1 MADSNLN
8 IRITAQDKASASINN
23 VSKSMAGLGKEVSS
37 IQGAV
42 QAFSTGGLPGLGRAF
57 SSLSGIITGSAGA
70 MGFLASGIGA
80 AVGALTTMA
89 IHAANAVEQL
99 DNMAAQTGLAARDL
113 EALQRIAEDMGLG
126 TETLANSIGNLNRQL
141 AIGEDTAFGSALR
154 KLKIST
160 TDMAGGAKDAIT
172 VLEELQGALKAIPDP
187 AARSQAAAESL
198 GKGMRELIPL
208 ILNTDKGIRE
218 LIGDMKESGRVMDDV
233 TRQNFRDLD
242 EGLDLISAGFQEL
255 SNTILS
261 AVGSLFSFVTKW
273 KQDIPPMKEDIGALT
288 LAWAKWDEEMR
299 RARGGAPIA
308 FPPSPFRFKPPEEL
322 EAEAKAIASGKTGI
336 LLELSKK
343 QELAEKELAQ
353 AIKDK
358 NYVAA
363 IGFAQ
368 QIAGYKQQAD
378 AIQKATQERTKA
390 LEQAAEQNYKNMT
403 QIHAAVDEEQ
413 ELFIEW
419 SKDILKIRKETAE
432 IQADIDKM
440 GRKRTG
446 AFGVEVTEE
455 TIAGGLKKNKEIA
468 DGILKDRREQ
478 LADEQE
484 IWLKLNRQREE
495 AFEKQ
500 QEQWERM
507 LDTIREGAGRVFDA
521 MLTKGQSVFASL
533 ANFAQGVLQT
543 MLRNIFQNA
552 VAGLM
557 TAGSGGISRIL
568 GGGGAGGGAN
578 LQNMIGGGVSAAGG
592 FSGIS
597 RLFGGGGGGGAQLQN
612 RLNPGGQL
620 GGFAGFAG
628 SKLGAGLTAGGL
640 FAGTALASDAFRRGS
655 AFEGLAGGALAGAS
669 IGTMIAPGVGTAIGA
684 GVGAIAGLIT
694 GLFGGGA
701 KRRAEEAAK
710 RAAMLEANQFAAP
723 ETITRYGTWGGPGEF
738 AVEPDLTGQIRG
750 IGRVPT
756 VVVNVENNM
765 IDARHAREA
774 GEVIGQA
781 VSQQILAG
789 GSYLADNI
797 AWAAGAP

>member
-57 SSLSGIITGSAGA
+57 SSLSSIITGSAGA
-70 MGFLASGIGA
+70 MGFLASGVGA
-80 AVGALTTMA
+80 AVGALATMA
-89 IHAANAVEQL
+89 IQAANAVEQL

-160 TDMAGGAKDAIT
+160 TDMTGGAKDAIT

-208 ILNTDKGIRE
+208 VLNTDKGIRE

-242 EGLDLISAGFQEL
+242 AGLDLISAGFQEL

-273 KQDIPPMKEDIGALT
+273 KQDIPPMKEDIAALT

-299 RARGGAPIA
+299 RARGGAPVA
-308 FPPSPFRFKPPEEL
+308 FPPSPFRFKSPEEL
-322 EAEAKAIASGKTGI
+322 EAEARAIASGASGKELEI
-336 LLELSKK
+336 KVKLELLEKK
-343 QELAEKELAQ
+343 HAEAL
-353 AIKDK
+353 KDK
-358 NYVAA
+358 NFVAA
-363 IGFAQ
+363 IGLAQ
-368 QIAGYKQQAD
+368 QISGFK
-378 AIQKATQERTKA
+378 
-390 LEQAAEQNYKNMT
+390 EQLGLLDKTNKKL
-403 QIHAAVDEEQ
+403 EEQ
-413 ELFIEW
+413 KKKLEEINAEGRRRKAIAELPAGVSESEFLMAQQPLPQLFDPLEMAERMKESQRQLEMMRFQARDLSEKELDIATRSAIE
-419 SKDILKIRKETAE
+419 SAE
-432 IQADIDKM
+432 KGIQRFYKLQQDA
-440 GRKRTG
+440 R
-446 AFGVEVTEE
+446 
-455 TIAGGLKKNKEIA
+455 
-468 DGILKDRREQ
+468 
-478 LADEQE
+478 DEQ
-484 IWLKLNRQREE
+484 RQ
-495 AFEKQ
+495 
-500 QEQWERM
+500 QWEKM
-507 LDTIREGAGRVFDA
+507 IDTIRDGAGEIFDA
-521 MLTKGQSVFASL
+521 MLTKGKSVFSSL

-552 VAGLM
+552 M
-557 TAGSGGISRIL
+557 TTL
-568 GGGGAGGGAN
+568 
-578 LQNMIGGGVSAAGG
+578 AAS
-592 FSGIS
+592 SGIMQKLLS
-597 RLFGGGGGGGAQLQN
+597 PGGGGGGAGTGLAT
-612 RLNPGGQL
+612 GGL
-620 GGFAGFAG
+620 AAVGGFGGLSNLFKFGRGGGATGGMGPFLGEGAGAAKAGFAA
-628 SKLGAGLTAGGL
+628 SAGGAAL
-640 FAGTALASDAFRRGS
+640 TGGGALAGQMVMMDAFRRGS
-655 AFEGLAGGALAGAS
+655 AIEGLAGGALAGAS
-669 IGTMIAPGVGTAIGA
+669 IGTMIAPGIGTAIGA

-710 RAAMLEANQFAAP
+710 RAAMIEANQFAAP